1 MDKKMETMI
10 IEATPMARLGTVE
23 EIANVYAFLASDEAS
38 YVTGALWVVD
48 DGGITVGK
56 GPIGKQTPKEL
67 RKEPEGELHDLAHTH
82 EGLEVTPVGGSR
94 R

>member
-1 MDKKMETMI
+1 MDKKMEEMLI
-10 IEATPMARLGTVE
+10 QATPMARRGTVE

-48 DGGITVGK
+48 GGTTIAKGPVGK
-56 GPIGKQTPKEL
+56 ETPREL

-82 EGLEVTPVGGSR
+82 EGLEVLPAGGGR